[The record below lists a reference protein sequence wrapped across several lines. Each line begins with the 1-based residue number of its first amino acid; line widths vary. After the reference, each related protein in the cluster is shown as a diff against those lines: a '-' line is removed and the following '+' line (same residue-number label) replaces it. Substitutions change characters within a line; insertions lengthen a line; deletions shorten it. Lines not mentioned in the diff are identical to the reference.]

1 MYITKWI
8 EGEQNLNDFCLKRFK
23 ETPRFVETI
32 ATVGASAKVYK
43 TYKWCEDKQKYV
55 DMYLLF
61 MEHPKGT
68 VGDISHFRHQ
78 NYEDIRAAGGAIL
91 IR

>member
-8 EGEQNLNDFCLKRFK
+8 EGEQNLNEFCLKRFK
-23 ETPRFVETI
+23 ETPRFIETI
-32 ATVGASAKVYK
+32 GKVGYAAKVYLI
-43 TYKWCEDKQKYV
+43 YKWREDKQKYT

-68 VGDISHFRHQ
+68 VGDISNFQHQ
-78 NYEDIRAAGGAIL
+78 SYEEIRANRDSLL

>member
-8 EGEQNLNDFCLKRFK
+8 EGEKNLNDFCQRRFK
-23 ETPRFVETI
+23 EDPSFVET
-32 ATVGASAKVYK
+32 VGRVGSAKIYEVYK
-43 TYKWCEDKQKYV
+43 WREDKRRYV

-68 VGDISHFRHQ
+68 VGDIA
-78 NYEDIRAAGGAIL
+78 DIRSMTYEE
-91 IR
+91 IRANKASVLVQ

>member
-32 ATVGASAKVYK
+32 GKVGTSAKVYLI
-43 TYKWCEDKQKYV
+43 YKWRQDKQKYT

-61 MEHPKGT
+61 MEHSKGT
-68 VGDISHFRHQ
+68 VGDINDIQHQ
-78 NYEDIRAAGGAIL
+78 TYESIRANKSSLL
-91 IR
+91 IK

>member
-1 MYITKWI
+1 MYVTKWI
-8 EGEQNLNDFCLKRFK
+8 EGEDNLNDYCLKRFK

-32 ATVGASAKVYK
+32 GRVGTAAKVYMV
-43 TYKWCEDKQKYV
+43 YKWREDKRKYT

-68 VGDISHFRHQ
+68 VGDIMDIQHQ
-78 NYEDIRAAGGAIL
+78 TYEDIRANGNPIL
-91 IR
+91 VK